1 MIMFEEDRFICKTVF
16 DINKIKDI
24 MDKLEVL
31 AKRGKDPLSYNVN
44 GRRR

>member
-24 MDKLEVL
+24 MR
-31 AKRGKDPLSYNVN
+31 AKNYGDNDYMKK
-44 GRRR
+44 